1 MFTNNSGGSKTR
13 NINISYSYAHHVF
26 REDWFKLLDETGQ
39 MRDDVH
45 DSITLGFFD
54 NIENDFSDLFICKN
68 VSSFEFQP
76 LEARHGFEDLIGSDW
91 PY

>member
-1 MFTNNSGGSKTR
+1 MIFYQGNVSECLLLKKSGGSKTR
-13 NINISYSYAHHVF
+13 SIVISYNHAHHVF
-26 REDWFKLLDETGQ
+26 REDWFELPDETGQ

-54 NIENDFSDLFICKN
+54 NIKNDFSDLFFCKN

-76 LEARHGFEDLIGSDW
+76 LKQDMV
-91 PY
+91 